1 MPLSYLPGAAPLT
14 RMADGT
20 VKQVSPFTGTQ
31 VWTVPGRGH
40 RPLGMRAAA
49 PSPLDPEQ
57 DGRHCALCHH
67 RYLET
72 PPEKARL
79 IREADDG
86 AARPSAETTDP
97 AGLADAVVPGSGPEG
112 HGWRALRHV
121 PAEKLFDQV
130 AEFRRIPNLFEILS
144 YDYWHSNYGYV
155 LDAGR
160 EAAKRAYLASE
171 AGRAHVLAIARARQ
185 LASGMTP
192 EECDGL
198 GETDRLAPANA
209 FFGGGH
215 ELIVARRH
223 FTDGADDDGAL
234 ASSGT
239 LTPEEHFRYT
249 AFTVDALRAI
259 YAGNRYARY
268 VAVFQNWL
276 KPAGASFDHLH
287 RQLAAID
294 ERGVQAELEL
304 ARLRENP
311 NIYNDAAVN
320 YAGYQN
326 LIIAENEHAVAFAGF
341 GHRYPTL
348 EVYSKSAASA
358 PWEHTPEEVRG
369 VSDVLHACHAA
380 TGAEVPCNEEWHHR
394 PVDVEVPMPWRMVL
408 KWRVSTLAGFEGGT
422 KIYLNT
428 IDPWALRD
436 RVVPRLYALRSE
448 GRIAAMSIATG
459 CSCRPNSLRYNAGR

>member
-40 RPLGMRAAA
+40 RPLGMRAAT
-49 PSPLDPEQ
+49 PSPLDPER

-192 EECDGL
+192 
-198 GETDRLAPANA
+198 
-209 FFGGGH
+209 
-215 ELIVARRH
+215 
-223 FTDGADDDGAL
+223 
-234 ASSGT
+234 
-239 LTPEEHFRYT
+239 
-249 AFTVDALRAI
+249 
-259 YAGNRYARY
+259 
-268 VAVFQNWL
+268 
-276 KPAGASFDHLH
+276 
-287 RQLAAID
+287 
-294 ERGVQAELEL
+294 
-304 ARLRENP
+304 
-311 NIYNDAAVN
+311 
-320 YAGYQN
+320 
-326 LIIAENEHAVAFAGF
+326 
-341 GHRYPTL
+341 
-348 EVYSKSAASA
+348 
-358 PWEHTPEEVRG
+358 
-369 VSDVLHACHAA
+369 
-380 TGAEVPCNEEWHHR
+380 
-394 PVDVEVPMPWRMVL
+394 
-408 KWRVSTLAGFEGGT
+408 
-422 KIYLNT
+422 
-428 IDPWALRD
+428 
-436 RVVPRLYALRSE
+436 
-448 GRIAAMSIATG
+448 
-459 CSCRPNSLRYNAGR
+459 